1 MPSSIAPS
9 ETQAI
14 QPYTTTFYSKL
25 VNDVADIAHFSY
37 MFSCLQCFD
46 AVGWAAEWHPACKKN

>member
-1 MPSSIAPS
+1 MPSSIAAS
-9 ETQAI
+9 KTRAI

-25 VNDVADIAHFSY
+25 VSDVADIAHFSY

-46 AVGWAAEWHPACKKN
+46 AVGWAAGMASGL